1 MKKLRVTVDGKVY
14 EVSVELLD
22 DPAAA
27 TQPQARPV
35 QIAGVAP
42 VVAPSAVPPA
52 PESAAPPSA
61 GPAGI
66 PSPLSGKIV
75 SLDVAVGQQVAQ
87 GAQLITI
94 EAMKMNTFVYAPR
107 AGRVTAIHVRPGDA
121 VEEGAALLTVD

>member
-1 MKKLRVTVDGKVY
+1 MKKLRVTVDGKVF

-22 DPAAA
+22 DPAAT
-27 TQPQARPV
+27 TQSQARPV
-35 QIAGVAP
+35 QIAGGA
-42 VVAPSAVPPA
+42 PPA
-52 PESAAPPSA
+52 TPPVAAPAPASAAPPSA

-75 SLDVAVGQQVAQ
+75 SLDVTVGQQVAQ

-121 VEEGAALLTVD
+121 VEEGAGLLALE

>member
-1 MKKLRVTVDGKVY
+1 MKKLRVTVDGKVF

-27 TQPQARPV
+27 TQLQARPA
-35 QIAGVAP
+35 QIAGVSS
-42 VVAPSAVPPA
+42 VAMPTVAAPA
-52 PESAAPPSA
+52 PANAAPPSV

-121 VEEGAALLTVD
+121 VEEGAALLAVD

>member
-27 TQPQARPV
+27 AQPQVRPA
-35 QIAGVAP
+35 QIAGIAP
-42 VVAPSAVPPA
+42 VVAPPAAPLA
-52 PESAAPPSA
+52 PENGAPPLA

-121 VEEGAALLTVD
+121 VEEGAALLAVE

>member
-1 MKKLRVTVDGKVY
+1 MKKLRVTVDGKVF

-22 DPAAA
+22 DPAGVMPS
-27 TQPQARPV
+27 QNRPAPV
-35 QIAGVAP
+35 AGVAP
-42 VVAPSAVPPA
+42 LATPAVATPA
-52 PESAAPPSA
+52 PLDAAPPSA

-121 VEEGAALLTVD
+121 VEEGAALIAVE